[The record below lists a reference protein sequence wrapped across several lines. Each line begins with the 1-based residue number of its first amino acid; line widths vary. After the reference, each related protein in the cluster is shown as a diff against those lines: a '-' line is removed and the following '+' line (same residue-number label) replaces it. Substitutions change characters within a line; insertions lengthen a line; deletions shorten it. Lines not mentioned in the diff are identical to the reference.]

1 MKKQKNISKE
11 KAIQKVRNLKNNRKR
26 GNSYEVKIAK
36 ELRELGFP
44 GVKTSRSES
53 KSMDDKKVDLV
64 DTEGKL
70 FFYPQLKKLGR
81 MPNYFTIEKECPLK
95 DKPFVVFWD
104 YQVPTAQTFRSAGE
118 VVIIPK
124 SFFYELI
131 KHYNDKRTL

>member
-1 MKKQKNISKE
+1 MKKQKNISKG

-70 FFYPQLKKLGR
+70 FFS
-81 MPNYFTIEKECPLK
+81 IH
-95 DKPFVVFWD
+95 
-104 YQVPTAQTFRSAGE
+104 S
-118 VVIIPK
+118 
-124 SFFYELI
+124 
-131 KHYNDKRTL
+131 